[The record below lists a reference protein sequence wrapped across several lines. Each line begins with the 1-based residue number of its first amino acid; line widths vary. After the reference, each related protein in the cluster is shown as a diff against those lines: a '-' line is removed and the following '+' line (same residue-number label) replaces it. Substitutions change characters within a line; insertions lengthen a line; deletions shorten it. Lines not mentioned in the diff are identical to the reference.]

1 MNKRYEEG
9 REPFFSESGEKMRK
23 QYVWTKDENGQE
35 VLQETA
41 PIDIQQEIESYSD
54 ECDIKNI
61 VRKASFDPQFL
72 KSLSEGAL
80 NDTYTDITDF
90 PQNIHEYH
98 RMLATAQVNAM
109 KLEELQKMEAEK
121 AKAEAVAKPVAKPET
136 KPEAKEE
143 EK

>member
-9 REPFFSESGEKMRK
+9 REPFFSESGEKFRK
-23 QYVWTKDENGQE
+23 QYVWAKDEKGQE

-41 PIDIQQEIESYSD
+41 PIDIQQEIESYTD

-80 NDTYTDITDF
+80 NGTEVDITEF

-98 RMLATAQVNAM
+98 RMVATAQANAM
-109 KLEELQKMEAEK
+109 KLEELQKKAEEE
-121 AKAEAVAKPVAKPET
+121 AKAEPK
-136 KPEAKEE
+136 AKEE

>member
-9 REPFFSESGEKMRK
+9 RKPFFSESGEKLRK
-23 QYVWTKDENGQE
+23 QYVWTKDEKGQE

-41 PIDIQQEIESYSD
+41 PIDIQQEIESYAD

-72 KSLSEGAL
+72 QSLSEGAM
-80 NDTYTDITDF
+80 TGAEVDITEF

-98 RMLATAQVNAM
+98 RMIATAQANAM
-109 KLEELQKMEAEK
+109 KLKELQKKAEEE
-121 AKAEAVAKPVAKPET
+121 AKAEPK
-136 KPEAKEE
+136 AKEE

>member
-9 REPFFSESGEKMRK
+9 RKPFFSEPGEKMRK
-23 QYVWTKDENGQE
+23 QYVWTKDEKGKE
-35 VLQETA
+35 KLQETE
-41 PIDIQQEIESYSD
+41 PIDIQQEIESYAE

-80 NDTYTDITDF
+80 NGTEVDITEF

-98 RMLATAQVNAM
+98 RMVATAQANAM
-109 KLEELQKMEAEK
+109 KLEELQKM
-121 AKAEAVAKPVAKPET
+121 AKEEPKKESEV
-136 KPEAKEE
+136 KEE

>member
-9 REPFFSESGEKMRK
+9 REPFFSEPGEILRK
-23 QYVWTKDENGQE
+23 QYVWTKDEKGQE

-41 PIDIQQEIESYSD
+41 PIDIQQEIESYTD

-80 NDTYTDITDF
+80 NGTEVDITEF

-98 RMLATAQVNAM
+98 RMMATAQANAM
-109 KLEELQKMEAEK
+109 KLEELQKKAAEEP
-121 AKAEAVAKPVAKPET
+121 KAEPK
-136 KPEAKEE
+136 AKEE

>member
-9 REPFFSESGEKMRK
+9 REPFFSKTGEKFRK
-23 QYVWTKDENGQE
+23 QYVWAKDEKGEE

-41 PIDIQQEIESYSD
+41 PIDIQQEIESYAD

-80 NDTYTDITDF
+80 NDTYVDVTEF

-98 RMLATAQVNAM
+98 RMIATAQANAM
-109 KLEELQKMEAEK
+109 KLEELQKAAAAEPKAEPK
-121 AKAEAVAKPVAKPET
+121 AKEG
-136 KPEAKEE
+136 EE
-143 EK
+143 

>member
-9 REPFFSESGEKMRK
+9 REPFFSESGEKFRK
-23 QYVWTKDENGQE
+23 QYIWTKNENGE
-35 VLQETA
+35 EELQETA
-41 PIDIQQEIESYSD
+41 PIDIQQEIESYAE

-72 KSLSEGAL
+72 KSLSEGAM
-80 NDTYTDITDF
+80 TGTEVDITEF

-98 RMLATAQVNAM
+98 RMIATAQANAM
-109 KLEELQKMEAEK
+109 ELEKMQKMEAEK
-121 AKAEAVAKPVAKPET
+121 AKAEPET
-136 KPEAKEE
+136 KEE

>member
-9 REPFFSESGEKMRK
+9 REPFFSESGEKFQK
-23 QYVWTKDENGQE
+23 QYVWTKNEKNEE

-41 PIDIQQEIESYSD
+41 PIDIQQEIESYAE

-61 VRKASFDPQFL
+61 VRKASFDPEFM

-80 NDTYTDITDF
+80 SGTEVDITEF

-98 RMLATAQVNAM
+98 RMIATAQANAI
-109 KLEELQKMEAEK
+109 KLEELQKKAEEEPKTEPK
-121 AKAEAVAKPVAKPET
+121 AKEG
-136 KPEAKEE
+136 EE
-143 EK
+143 

>member
-1 MNKRYEEG
+1 MNKRYEEE
-9 REPFFSESGEKMRK
+9 REPFFSEPGEKMRK
-23 QYVWTKDENGQE
+23 QYVWTKNEKGEE

-41 PIDIQQEIESYSD
+41 PIDIQQEIESYAD

-61 VRKASFDPQFL
+61 VRKASFDPEFL

-80 NDTYTDITDF
+80 NGTEVDITEF

-98 RMLATAQVNAM
+98 RMMATAQANAM
-109 KLEELQKMEAEK
+109 KLKELQKMETTEP
-121 AKAEAVAKPVAKPET
+121 KAE
-136 KPEAKEE
+136 PEAKEE

>member
-9 REPFFSESGEKMRK
+9 RKPFFSESGEKMQK
-23 QYVWTKDENGQE
+23 QYIWTKDEKGQE
-35 VLQETA
+35 ILQETA
-41 PIDIQQEIESYSD
+41 PIDIQQEIESYAD

-72 KSLSEGAL
+72 KSLSQGAL

-98 RMLATAQVNAM
+98 RMIATAQANAM
-109 KLEELQKMEAEK
+109 KLEELKKMAAEK
-121 AKAEAVAKPVAKPET
+121 AATEPKAEPK
-136 KPEAKEE
+136 AKEGE
-143 EK
+143 E

>member
-9 REPFFSESGEKMRK
+9 RKPFFSESGEKLRK
-23 QYVWTKDENGQE
+23 QYVWTKDEKGKE

-41 PIDIQQEIESYSD
+41 PIDIQQEIESYAD

-61 VRKASFDPQFL
+61 VRKASFDPQFM
-72 KSLSEGAL
+72 KSLSQGAMEG
-80 NDTYTDITDF
+80 TEVDITEF

-98 RMLATAQVNAM
+98 RMIATAQANAM
-109 KLEELQKMEAEK
+109 KLKEMQKAAEK
-121 AKAEAVAKPVAKPET
+121 VPEE
-136 KPEAKEE
+136 KNEAKEE

>member
-9 REPFFSESGEKMRK
+9 RKPFFSESGEKMRK
-23 QYVWTKDENGQE
+23 QYVWSKDEKGQE

-41 PIDIQQEIESYSD
+41 PIDIQQEIESYAD

-61 VRKASFDPQFL
+61 VQKASFDPQFM

-80 NDTYTDITDF
+80 NDTYVDITDF

-98 RMLATAQVNAM
+98 RMVATAQANAM
-109 KLEELQKMEAEK
+109 KLKELQKMAAEK
-121 AKAEAVAKPVAKPET
+121 AATEPK
-136 KPEAKEE
+136 AKEGE
-143 EK
+143 E

>member
-9 REPFFSESGEKMRK
+9 REPFFSESGETMRK
-23 QYVWTKDENGQE
+23 QYVWAKNEKGEE

-72 KSLSEGAL
+72 KSLSQGAL
-80 NDTYTDITDF
+80 DGTEIDITEF
-90 PQNIHEYH
+90 PQNIHEYY
-98 RMLATAQVNAM
+98 RMIATAQANAM
-109 KLEELQKMEAEK
+109 KLEELQKMAEEESTTEPK
-121 AKAEAVAKPVAKPET
+121 
-136 KPEAKEE
+136 AKEE
-143 EK
+143 EN

>member
-9 REPFFSESGEKMRK
+9 RTPFFSAPGEKMRK
-23 QYVWTKDENGQE
+23 QYVWTKDEKGQE

-41 PIDIQQEIESYSD
+41 PIDIQQEIESYTD

-72 KSLSEGAL
+72 KSLSQGAL
-80 NDTYTDITDF
+80 DGTEEDITEF

-98 RMLATAQVNAM
+98 RMIATAQANAM
-109 KLEELQKMEAEK
+109 KLEELQKMAAAEPKAEPK
-121 AKAEAVAKPVAKPET
+121 AKEG
-136 KPEAKEE
+136 EE
-143 EK
+143 

>member
-9 REPFFSESGEKMRK
+9 REPFFSASGEALRK
-23 QYVWTKDENGQE
+23 QYVWTKDEEGKE

-41 PIDIQQEIESYSD
+41 PIDIQQEIESYAD

-61 VRKASFDPQFL
+61 VRKASFDPEFL
-72 KSLSEGAL
+72 KSLSQGAL
-80 NDTYTDITDF
+80 EGTEVDITEF

-98 RMLATAQVNAM
+98 RMIATAQANAM
-109 KLEELQKMEAEK
+109 KLEKLQKMA
-121 AKAEAVAKPVAKPET
+121 AAET
-136 KPEAKEE
+136 KTEPEAKEG